1 MSGGKFLE
9 SPQLC
14 QHIYVLL
21 FASTEGSTLCLIGT
35 GSSAFEYPS
44 ILSLFPYSKVD
55 VKSYAFLS
63 MSVSIARRAESM
75 LLSCGAVVNFV
86 GTFYLV
92 HNTRIFSRKHQGNR
106 SNLDI
111 MVVHGKCMRITYGC
125 VRLLAFRIRGAA
137 IRINPEEIDRIHESA
152 IIVDVACQINPIPC
166 DHVGRTNS
174 IQVVDVDIV
183 AKPVTLNAEDPRLAH
198 CTSAH
203 SRACRA
209 VVVKE

>member
-1 MSGGKFLE
+1 
-9 SPQLC
+9 
-14 QHIYVLL
+14 
-21 FASTEGSTLCLIGT
+21 
-35 GSSAFEYPS
+35 
-44 ILSLFPYSKVD
+44 
-55 VKSYAFLS
+55 
-63 MSVSIARRAESM
+63 
-75 LLSCGAVVNFV
+75 
-86 GTFYLV
+86 
-92 HNTRIFSRKHQGNR
+92 
-106 SNLDI
+106 
-111 MVVHGKCMRITYGC
+111 MRITYGC

-209 VVVKE
+209 VVVKECHSQGYCCCARYVDPIHLRYWQCCCLYR